1 MKADFGHMGSA
12 SNVVSRVNMA
22 ENLGEG
28 NVVQVRIF
36 KKYHLV
42 LRFLLWKILTNI
54 YSLNQ
59 SIFQTSQ
66 LALSWILIFCCVCV
80 HSGVWYK
87 VACCHD
93 HVLTLC
99 SEIIENVFINFKDR
113 AVLLEYNEM
122 KKVFSLDILVKSENK
137 TRIVQDIF
145 NVSIDNSSMVLF
157 QRFDKDWE
165 EFIDCA
171 IDDIKHK
178 DKIKVVIIRKQ
189 ENHDY
194 GNLQVISILTW

>member
-1 MKADFGHMGSA
+1 
-12 SNVVSRVNMA
+12 
-22 ENLGEG
+22 
-28 NVVQVRIF
+28 
-36 KKYHLV
+36 
-42 LRFLLWKILTNI
+42 
-54 YSLNQ
+54 
-59 SIFQTSQ
+59 
-66 LALSWILIFCCVCV
+66 
-80 HSGVWYK
+80 
-87 VACCHD
+87 
-93 HVLTLC
+93 
-99 SEIIENVFINFKDR
+99 
-113 AVLLEYNEM
+113 M

-178 DKIKVVIIRKQ
+178 DKINVVIIRKQ